1 MYCDEA
7 VSEEPAAAV
16 AAPEA
21 QHATEPIATGVFAQG
36 DWTDDQFV
44 KELDS
49 IFDNDVSPSFARP
62 LLSHTD
68 LKLHRYPLPGYKRPG
83 QL

>member
-1 MYCDEA
+1 MRTVLGAGGQGPSAPAEPSLEEALSCDEA

-49 IFDNDVSPSFARP
+49 IFDNDVRP
-62 LLSHTD
+62 
-68 LKLHRYPLPGYKRPG
+68 
-83 QL
+83 